1 MVNEPVFQID
11 MSAGKGDDSL
21 DQIQRNVWDARLP
34 LEIRLTESESRSFNQ
49 SEAYLVSLDIEVLM
63 YMLMSIDICSSI
75 IVFALLVKKIAGL
88 FCR

>member
-1 MVNEPVFQID
+1 
-11 MSAGKGDDSL
+11 MSGGKGDDSL

-49 SEAYLVSLDIEVLM
+49 SEAYLVSLDIEKLM

-75 IVFALLVKKIAGL
+75 IIFAFLVKKIAGL